1 MALQMV
7 VLQHLTDD
15 ITQARNAL
23 VVEVL
28 FSSHS
33 ASPAMWRLMA
43 RIQRLEQYVE
53 RVSLDCAAPSS
64 PEQVPSSP
72 EQVQLEANR
81 SDLKRR
87 LAEAVPSDEALR
99 RHYDAAKG
107 FGLQRER
114 LQEQLAAA
122 QHVLHAFEN
131 EVQAR
136 RAQLVDHRDLV
147 RTKLD
152 KAHAK
157 EKEAV
162 AAAASLRRAAGMI
175 QGLRMRATDEGKDSE
190 SNPPDQRGSG
200 SESPDIG
207 AQCAEQTDIARRKA
221 GQRLNEPLQQRS
233 AKQART

>member
-53 RVSLDCAAPSS
+53 RVSLDCEA
-64 PEQVPSSP
+64 PSSP

-122 QHVLHAFEN
+122 QHALQVFED